1 MRNHKILHL
10 FLADETGVLA
20 FEWVLLAVLLSVG
33 IIGGMAVFRDT
44 TVLKFGD
51 VANSAV
57 HLDQSCSG
65 ACLIE
70 AYSDSPGTVTA
81 D

>member
-1 MRNHKILHL
+1 
-10 FLADETGVLA
+10 
-20 FEWVLLAVLLSVG
+20 
-33 IIGGMAVFRDT
+33 MAVFRDT

-51 VANSAV
+51 VANAAV

-65 ACLIE
+65 ACLTHD
-70 AYSDSPGTVTA
+70 YSDSAGTVTA

>member
-10 FLADETGVLA
+10 LLADETGVLA
-20 FEWVLLAVLLSVG
+20 FEWVLLAVILSVG

-51 VANSAV
+51 VSNAAV

-65 ACLIE
+65 SCQTHDYVDTA
-70 AYSDSPGTVTA
+70 GTVTA
-81 D
+81 E